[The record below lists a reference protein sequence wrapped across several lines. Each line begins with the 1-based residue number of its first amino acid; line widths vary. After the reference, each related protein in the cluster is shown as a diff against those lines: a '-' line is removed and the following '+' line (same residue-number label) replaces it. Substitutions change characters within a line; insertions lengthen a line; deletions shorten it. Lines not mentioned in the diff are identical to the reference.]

1 MAKKKIEQDV
11 VEHEDYMPEPSEVVY
26 EDAEAAYQEALSEID
41 VTTQEVTPERLSWR
55 IEISPLYPSK
65 EEEERIKHL
74 HRFYSVETQWDKVSE
89 EYKLKKIDLDN
100 YAIVDVLREL
110 GFCRYDQP
118 NGSFEYV
125 KIKDNIITLIRDQQM
140 IVDAFEDY
148 VRKLPTYLHETD
160 GDSVEYKTD
169 KENRI
174 YYKKPAHIK
183 ITSEMLL
190 QKVYKNIMYYFSSTL
205 PRLRPK
211 EPIRL
216 LQDTKDSKYL
226 FYNNCVVRVSKNGI
240 ETYDYDQLDM
250 MLECAMEDNGQYIW
264 SNNILDRDFPS
275 CYINSEGKSDLPGH
289 SEFEIFIDCIC
300 GLSNGVYSREIYAFR
315 KGVNPQKSTETDIV
329 HYSDTVSNKDTGE
342 MLIAYKRKWSIQNIF
357 GYLMHNNYE
366 CNLKSIM
373 FIDMNKDN
381 MGKPAGGTG
390 KGIIGKALSHMMNR
404 TENDSKYIAPP
415 GKNFDPED
423 ERRYSEGDIT
433 TQLIHIEDIKSNFQ
447 FEAFFN
453 DVTDGAVFRKMYQDK
468 TKHRVKIMLSSN
480 QAIDLSAP
488 SCKRRMVV
496 FELDNFFNENKT
508 PQDVFGR
515 RFFESQWDEL
525 DWYRFDIFM
534 VNCCYKYMQ
543 DKDAVG
549 ADGKV
554 IGIRQPPLLNYQN
567 TLLHSKLNEDFIVWF
582 ADKISEALQYQ
593 REMMYSKKGLY
604 EEFTNKY
611 TEYSDERRYK
621 RAFAGWCKFYLQTM
635 QIPSGEKRSTED
647 LLILYPQPGDTK
659 ISYIF
664 RQ

>member
-11 VEHEDYMPEPSEVVY
+11 VEYEDYIPEPSEVVY
-26 EDAEAAYQEALSEID
+26 DDAEAAHQEALSEID
-41 VTTQEVTPERLSWR
+41 VTTQDVASERLSWR

-74 HRFYSVETQWDKVSE
+74 HRFYSVEIQWDKVSE

-264 SNNILDRDFPS
+264 SNNILDRNFPS
-275 CYINSEGKSDLPGH
+275 SYINSEGKSDLPGH

-300 GLSNGVYSREIYAFR
+300 GLSNGVYSREIYAFH

>member
-1 MAKKKIEQDV
+1 MAKKKIEQEV
-11 VEHEDYMPEPSEVVY
+11 VEHEDYMPEPSEVVFD
-26 EDAEAAYQEALSEID
+26 DAEAAYEEALSEMD
-41 VTTQEVTPERLSWR
+41 VTTQDVASERLTWR

-74 HRFYSVETQWDKVSE
+74 HRFYSVETQWDKVTE

-205 PRLRPK
+205 PRLRPT

-216 LQDTKDSKYL
+216 LQDTKESKYL
-226 FYNNCVVRVSKNGI
+226 FYNNCVVRISKDGI
-240 ETYDYDQLDM
+240 ETFKYDQLDM
-250 MLECAMEDNGQYIW
+250 MLECYIEDNGKYIW
-264 SNNILDRDFPS
+264 SNNILDRDFPCS
-275 CYINSEGKSDLPGH
+275 YVNEKGDSSLKGKSD
-289 SEFEIFIDCIC
+289 FEIFVDCIC
-300 GLSNGVYSREIYAFR
+300 GLGLGFIEIDGYRSTRYVTPTDGTQVRIPFMR
-315 KGVNPQKSTETDIV
+315 KQ
-329 HYSDTVSNKDTGE
+329 
-342 MLIAYKRKWSIQNIF
+342 SIQNIF

-366 CNLKSIM
+366 CNLRSIM

-381 MGKPAGGTG
+381 IGKPAGGTG

-453 DVTDGAVFRKMYQDK
+453 DVTDGATFRKMYQDK

-508 PQDVFGR
+508 PQDLFGK
-515 RFFESQWDEL
+515 RFFESQWDRI

-534 VNCCYKYMQ
+534 AQCCLIYMK
-543 DKDAVG
+543 DKDEIG

-582 ADKISEALQYQ
+582 ADKISDALKYKT
-593 REMMYSKKGLY
+593 ENFYSKKGLY
-604 EEFTNKY
+604 EEFTKKY

-621 RAFAGWCKFYLQTM
+621 RLFATWCKFYLQTM

-647 LLILYPQPGDTK
+647 LLILYPQSGDSK
-659 ISYIF
+659 ISHIF